1 VTAATWLEVLDETIG
16 ASVVHHRPDL
26 AERLRAKRAQLL
38 DPQLRVLVIGEANQG
53 KSQLV
58 NALVN
63 APICAVGDD
72 VTTTA
77 PTIVRYAE
85 KPQAVRLVHDGK
97 DAAPQRLSIPVDQ
110 ATGRGIE
117 SVTTEVG
124 LPRKLLAAGL
134 VIIDTPAVGNLHQLR
149 AQNTFAALSG
159 ADAVLLAS
167 DATQELSPTELELLA
182 QVRRS
187 CPTILLALTKI
198 DLAPRWRQVAERNR
212 AHLARAGITA
222 TVLPVSSALRLRA
235 AQQDDAALNVESGFP
250 DLIEKLR
257 TDVLTSA
264 SAPVTRHNFAA
275 MTSTAIAEL
284 AGQLNKELAVRADGL
299 DSPALLELREVQQ
312 RMLELRRR
320 STRWQSILG
329 DEMADLMSD
338 IEYDLRDRTRKILRE
353 VDKAFDDADPVK
365 AWDKFEAWLAD
376 NLTEAAETNFAW
388 LVERSWWVADK
399 VAECFPER
407 PDPVPDSIMPREA
420 DMDPGDPGMPRLDKF
435 SPGQRIFTGLRGSY
449 GGVLMFGLITSLAG
463 LPLINP
469 ISIGA
474 GMALG
479 GKSIG
484 EEGESRLK
492 RRQAAAKSA
501 AQRHVDDFFL
511 RFSKDCK
518 DAARRIQRGLRDHF
532 TELAEELQQG
542 LADTAATAQRTA
554 QLEAARRERR
564 DQELRQALAKLT
576 ALHGQIQAIAG
587 ALPAKSKSSM
597 EISA

>member
-1 VTAATWLEVLDETIG
+1 VTAANWLEVLDETIG

-38 DPQLRVLVIGEANQG
+38 DSKLRVLVIGEANQG

-58 NALVN
+58 NALVS
-63 APICAVGDD
+63 ASVCAVGDD
-72 VTTTA
+72 VTTVA
-77 PTIVRYAE
+77 PTIIRYADT
-85 KPQAVRLVHDGK
+85 PSASQLRHDGA
-97 DAAPQRLSIPVDQ
+97 DAGPRRVPISVDQ
-110 ATGRGIE
+110 IRDLGRE

-134 VIIDTPAVGNLHQLR
+134 VIIDTPAIGNLHQLR

-167 DATQELSPTELELLA
+167 DATQELSATELELLA

-198 DLAPRWRQVAERNR
+198 DLAPRWRHVAERNR
-212 AHLARAGITA
+212 EHLTRAGVPA
-222 TVLPVSSALRLRA
+222 VVVPVSSALRLRA
-235 AQQDDAALNVESGFP
+235 AQHDDAAMNAESGFP
-250 DLIEKLR
+250 ELIERLR
-257 TDVLTSA
+257 TDVLAVSA
-264 SAPVTRHNFAA
+264 TPVNRHNFAA
-275 MTSTAIAEL
+275 VTGTAIAEL
-284 AGQLNKELAVRADGL
+284 VGQLNKELAVRADGR
-299 DSPALLELREVQQ
+299 DIPAITQLREVQQ
-312 RMLELRRR
+312 RMAELQRR
-320 STRWQSILG
+320 STRWQTILG
-329 DEMADLMSD
+329 DEMADMVADL
-338 IEYDLRDRTRKILRE
+338 EYDMRDRTRKILRE
-353 VDKAFDDADPVK
+353 VDKAFDEADPAK
-365 AWDKFEAWLAD
+365 TWDTFETWLGE

-407 PDPVPDSIMPREA
+407 RGMLPQSVIPTSAEPDPGGPER
-420 DMDPGDPGMPRLDKF
+420 PRLEKF

-469 ISIGA
+469 ISLGA

-492 RRQAAAKSA
+492 RRQASAKSA

-511 RFSKDCK
+511 RFSKDCR

-532 TELAEELQQG
+532 TELAEEIQQG
-542 LADTAATAQRTA
+542 LIDSAAAAQRTA
-554 QLEAARRERR
+554 QLELGRRERR

-576 ALHGQIQAIAG
+576 ALHGQIQGIANS
-587 ALPAKSKSSM
+587 LPASKNQL
-597 EISA
+597 EITA

>member
-235 AQQDDAALNVESGFP
+235 AQQDDAALNIESGFP

>member
-1 VTAATWLEVLDETIG
+1 VATWLEVLDETIG

-58 NALVN
+58 NALVS
-63 APICAVGDD
+63 APVCAVGDD
-72 VTTTA
+72 VTTIA
-77 PTIVRYAE
+77 PTIIRYAA
-85 KPQAVRLVHDGK
+85 KPAAARLLHDGAE
-97 DAAPQRLSIPVDQ
+97 AAPQRLPIPVEH
-110 ATGRGIE
+110 ATGVGGE
-117 SVTTEVG
+117 SVTTEVC
-124 LPRKLLAAGL
+124 LPRQLLAAGL

-159 ADAVLLAS
+159 ADAVLLAT
-167 DATQELSPTELELLA
+167 DATRELSATELELLV

-198 DLAPRWRQVAERNR
+198 DLVPRWRFVAERNR
-212 AHLARAGITA
+212 EHLARAGVQA
-222 TVLPVSSALRLRA
+222 TVVPVSSALRLRA
-235 AQQDDAALNVESGFP
+235 AQHDDAALNTESGFP
-250 DLIEKLR
+250 ELIERLR
-257 TDVLTSA
+257 TDVLPIA
-264 SAPVTRHNFAA
+264 AAPTTRHNFAA
-275 MTSTAIAEL
+275 MTGTAIAEL
-284 AGQLNKELAVRADGL
+284 VGQLNKELAVRADGIE
-299 DSPALLELREVQQ
+299 SPAMAELRDVQQ
-312 RMLELRRR
+312 RMMDLRRR
-320 STRWQSILG
+320 STRWQTMLG
-329 DEMADLMSD
+329 DEMTDLVADL
-338 IEYDLRDRTRKILRE
+338 EYDLRDRTRKILRE
-353 VDKAFDDADPVK
+353 VDKAFDDSDPAKV
-365 AWDKFEAWLAD
+365 WDTFETWLAD
-376 NLTEAAETNFAW
+376 NLTEAAETNFSW

-399 VAECFPER
+399 VAEFFPER
-407 PDPVPDSIMPREA
+407 RELVPESIFPESRDS
-420 DMDPGDPGMPRLDKF
+420 DPGDPDMPRLDRF

-469 ISIGA
+469 ISVGA

-492 RRQAAAKSA
+492 RRQASAKSA

-511 RFSKDCK
+511 RFSKDCR

-532 TELAEELQQG
+532 TELAEEIQQS
-542 LADTAATAQRTA
+542 LADSAAAAQRTA
-554 QLEAARRERR
+554 QLEVARRDRR

-576 ALHGQIQAIAG
+576 ALHGQIQNIAG
-587 ALPAKSKSSM
+587 ALPASKSSL
-597 EISA
+597 EITA

>member
-58 NALVN
+58 NALVS
-63 APICAVGDD
+63 APVCAVGDD
-72 VTTTA
+72 VTTVA
-77 PTIVRYAE
+77 PTIIRYAA
-85 KPQAVRLVHDGK
+85 KPAAARLLHDGAE
-97 DAAPQRLSIPVDQ
+97 AAPQRLPIPVEH
-110 ATGRGIE
+110 ATGVGGE
-117 SVTTEVG
+117 SVTTEVS
-124 LPRKLLAAGL
+124 LPRQLLAAGL

-159 ADAVLLAS
+159 ADAVLLAT
-167 DATQELSPTELELLA
+167 DATRELSATELELLV

-198 DLAPRWRQVAERNR
+198 DLVPRWRFVAERNR
-212 AHLARAGITA
+212 EHLARAGVQA
-222 TVLPVSSALRLRA
+222 TVVPVSSALRLRA
-235 AQQDDAALNVESGFP
+235 AQQDDAALNAESGFP
-250 DLIEKLR
+250 ELIERLR
-257 TDVLTSA
+257 TDVLPVA
-264 SAPVTRHNFAA
+264 AAPTTRHNFAA
-275 MTSTAIAEL
+275 MTGTAIAEL
-284 AGQLNKELAVRADGL
+284 VGQLNKELAIRADGIE
-299 DSPALLELREVQQ
+299 SPAMAELRDVQQ
-312 RMLELRRR
+312 RMMDLRRR
-320 STRWQSILG
+320 STRWQTMLG
-329 DEMADLMSD
+329 DEMTDLVADL
-338 IEYDLRDRTRKILRE
+338 EYDLRDRTRKILRE
-353 VDKAFDDADPVK
+353 VDKAFDDSDPAKV
-365 AWDKFEAWLAD
+365 WDTFETWLGD
-376 NLTEAAETNFAW
+376 NLTEAAETNFSW

-399 VAECFPER
+399 VAEFFPER
-407 PDPVPDSIMPREA
+407 RELVPESIFPESRDA
-420 DMDPGDPGMPRLDKF
+420 DPGDPDMPRLDKF

-469 ISIGA
+469 ISVGA

-492 RRQAAAKSA
+492 RRQASAKSA

-511 RFSKDCK
+511 RFSKDCR

-532 TELAEELQQG
+532 TELAEEIQQS
-542 LADTAATAQRTA
+542 LADAAAAAQRTA
-554 QLEAARRERR
+554 QLEVGRRDRR

-576 ALHGQIQAIAG
+576 ALHGQIQSIAG
-587 ALPAKSKSSM
+587 ALPASKSSL
-597 EISA
+597 EITA